1 MKKITWMLM
10 VVMLIG
16 LVIAPIASASNGN
29 DDDNVIDERYGKP
42 KLVLGEQL
50 SDADKDKVRQLLDAT
65 DAEQVDEYIVNAQD
79 LVNFI
84 GGDPSSNMY
93 SSAKITRKG
102 EGNGVVVNVVTPEN
116 ITQVT
121 NEMYANALLT
131 AGVENALVEVA
142 SPLKVTGHSAL
153 TGIYKAFNVDGESL
167 DQDRMEVA
175 NEELDVAT
183 DLAEDAGIDKEK
195 VSELLSEIKREISE
209 QNPATKEDVERIVR
223 EQLDKLNI
231 ELSPEDREM
240 LTNLFEKMR
249 DLNIDFGK
257 VTEQLESI
265 VGSLKGKLDEVTG
278 GDTEGFWQEV
288 KNFFKRI
295 INSIREMFN

>member
-1 MKKITWMLM
+1 MKKITWML
-10 VVMLIG
+10 VVALLLG
-16 LVIAPIASASNGN
+16 LAMTPTALASDGEEEE
-29 DDDNVIDERYGKP
+29 VIDERYGKP
-42 KLVLGEQL
+42 KVVLGEAL
-50 SDADKDKVRQLLDAT
+50 SDSDKDKVRELLSAT
-65 DAEQVDEYIVNAQD
+65 NPDQVEEYTVTAED
-79 LVNFI
+79 LVNYI

-93 SSAKITRKG
+93 SSAKITRKD
-102 EGNGVVVNVVTPEN
+102 EGHGVVVQVVNPEN

-131 AGVENALVEVA
+131 AGVENALIEVA

-167 DQDRMEVA
+167 DKDRMEVA

-183 DLAEDAGIDKEK
+183 DLAEDAGIDQEK

-209 QNPATKEDVERIVR
+209 QNPATKEDVERIVS
-223 EQLDKLNI
+223 EQLDQLNI

-249 DLNIDFGK
+249 NLDIDFGQ
-257 VTEQLESI
+257 VADQLEGI
-265 VGSLKGKLDEVTG
+265 VSDIQGKLDEVTG
-278 GDTEGFWQEV
+278 EDVEGFWQGV
-288 KNFFKRI
+288 KDFFQNLM
-295 INSIREMFN
+295 NSIKGLFN